1 MIITQQFN
9 FGLKQMLIPF
19 LKWLDEVKEYGV
31 VIYYEKDRDDLLV
44 EINVEFFF
52 YNKDNQHID
61 FPYNEEINSICKMYY
76 NETDLVELVYNQLLE
91 PIIDNMKAFGLS
103 EIREKF

>member
-9 FGLKQMLIPF
+9 FRLRQMLIPF
-19 LKWLDEVKEYGV
+19 LKWLDEVKEYEI
-31 VIYYEKDRDDLLV
+31 VIHYEKNRDLLL
-44 EINVEFFF
+44 EIDVEFFF
-52 YNKDNQHID
+52 YDKDNKHID

-76 NETDLVELVYNQLLE
+76 NETDLVGLVYNQLLE
-91 PIIDNMKAFGLS
+91 PIIDNMKAFELS